1 MALLTDKTCTYV
13 LQNYTYKI
21 HEPCLSQNWNSLI
34 PDGVDH
40 IYLNSLIPDG
50 VDHIYLNS
58 LIPDG
63 VDHIYL
69 NFLIPDGVDH
79 IYLNSLIPDGVD
91 HIYLKLKSYFEKF
104 KVQKSTE
111 FGSQSYRSD
120 GTI

>member
-40 IYLNSLIPDG
+40 IYL
-50 VDHIYLNS
+50 
-58 LIPDG
+58 
-63 VDHIYL
+63 
-69 NFLIPDGVDH
+69 
-79 IYLNSLIPDGVD
+79 
-91 HIYLKLKSYFEKF
+91 KLKSYFEKF

>member
-13 LQNYTYKI
+13 LQNYIYKI
-21 HEPCLSQNWNSLI
+21 HEPCFSVYLSQNWNS
-34 PDGVDH
+34 
-40 IYLNSLIPDG
+40 
-50 VDHIYLNS
+50 
-58 LIPDG
+58 
-63 VDHIYL
+63 
-69 NFLIPDGVDH
+69 LIPDGVDH

>member
-13 LQNYTYKI
+13 LQNYIYKI
-21 HEPCLSQNWNSLI
+21 HEPCLSQNW
-34 PDGVDH
+34 
-40 IYLNSLIPDG
+40 NSLIPDG